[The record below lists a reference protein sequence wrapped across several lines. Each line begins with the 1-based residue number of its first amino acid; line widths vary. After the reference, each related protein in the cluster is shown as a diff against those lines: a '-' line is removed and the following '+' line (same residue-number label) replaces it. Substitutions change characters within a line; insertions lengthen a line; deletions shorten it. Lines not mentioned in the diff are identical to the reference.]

1 MTSDR
6 CVASAESPPAPG
18 RRLLPAIL
26 PHGGGHGR
34 RGRSAFSNVPA
45 CRPAPPST
53 PRRCCERVWFLGPRS
68 HWLWLVVACAW
79 SAHGPVSSGAS
90 LTCFSRSGTFW
101 KVVLHLEREGPALCW
116 LLQAWAPQVA
126 SWLPPAPEARIPN
139 ETLPGRPCR
148 ALASWL
154 GMFSGREP
162 RTFAGRSR
170 HLQGLPGRGT
180 HLCPAAG

>member
-6 CVASAESPPAPG
+6 CVASAESPPPW
-18 RRLLPAIL
+18 P
-26 PHGGGHGR
+26 PPPPCHPSTR
-34 RGRSAFSNVPA
+34 RGPRAAGEVCLLGCAGLQASS
-45 CRPAPPST
+45 PST

-126 SWLPPAPEARIPN
+126 SWLPPAPEARSPN